1 MNEANPRGM
10 NALGPLMIDI
20 AGTQLSE
27 LDRERLC
34 HPLVGGIILFTR
46 NYESREQLA
55 ALCRDIHD
63 LRAMPIAVDHE
74 GGRVQRF
81 REGFTRL
88 PAMRQLGVWW
98 DKSPRAAIESVRALG
113 YLLAGELRALGVD
126 LSFAPVLDLDW
137 GRSGVIGDRAFHS
150 DPQAVIDLAGGLI
163 AGMREAGMACCGK
176 HFPGHGWVAADSHV
190 AIPIDERGLAELAPD
205 LAPYRGL
212 KLDAVMP
219 AHVIYP
225 QVDARPA
232 GFSPVWIAKLREEL
246 DFDGVVFSDDLSME
260 GASVAGDIVA
270 RAEAAWGAG
279 CDMLLVCNAPA
290 AVGELL
296 ARWQPVVDPV
306 RSGRIA
312 RLMPSTPA
320 PNWTELE
327 NEIAYKAGRSVVQRL
342 SGILPAPRN
351 A

>member
-1 MNEANPRGM
+1 MS
-10 NALGPLMIDI
+10 ALGPLMIDI
-20 AGTQLSE
+20 AGTRLSE
-27 LDRERLC
+27 LDRERLS

-81 REGFTRL
+81 REGFTHL
-88 PAMRQLGVWW
+88 PAMRQLGAWW
-98 DKSPRAAIESVRALG
+98 DKSPRAAVESAQAVG

-137 GRSGVIGDRAFHS
+137 GRSGVIGDRAFHRE
-150 DPQAVIDLAGGLI
+150 PQAVIDLAGGLI

-190 AIPIDERGLAELAPD
+190 AIPVDERELAAMVPD
-205 LAPYRGL
+205 LAPYREL

-246 DFDGVVFSDDLSME
+246 GFDGVIFSDDLSME

-270 RAEAAWGAG
+270 RAAAAWDAG

-296 ARWQPVVDPV
+296 QRWRPEADPAR
-306 RSGRIA
+306 SARIA
-312 RLMPSTPA
+312 RLMPSTAA
-320 PNWTELE
+320 PTWAELKSE
-327 NEIAYKAGRSVVQRL
+327 TAYQAGRAVVTRL
-342 SGILPAPRN
+342 SGILPSPHDA
-351 A
+351 